1 MKPILLLQR
10 AERIFGAAC
19 LALMFAIICV
29 NVVMR
34 YLFSEPFY
42 WSEEAS
48 NYLFVWIG
56 FLSCAH
62 AVSDDAHIRVTAFVA
77 PLPAR
82 ARHTIALVLDVLMI
96 VVFGSF
102 VLPAVG
108 ALSSLH
114 ISTGLQI
121 HEAYP
126 YSIVPL
132 TMVLCCVHLAFKF
145 AGDLALLLSPTRS

>member
-1 MKPILLLQR
+1 MILHLQR
-10 AERIFGAAC
+10 AERIFGGAC
-19 LALMFAIICV
+19 LALMFCIICA

-34 YLFSEPFY
+34 YVFSEPFY

-62 AVSDDAHIRVTAFVA
+62 AISDDAHIRVTAFVA
-77 PLPAR
+77 PLPEKM
-82 ARHTIALVLDVLMI
+82 RHAIALTLDLFMI

-102 VLPAVG
+102 VMPAWG
-108 ALSSLH
+108 ALASLH

-126 YSIVPL
+126 YAIVPL
-132 TMVLCCVHLAFKF
+132 TMVLACVHLAFKS
-145 AGDLALLLSPTRS
+145 AGDFALLVRPARS

>member
-1 MKPILLLQR
+1 VKTILLLQR
-10 AERIFGAAC
+10 AERIFGGAC
-19 LALMFAIICV
+19 LALMFGIICL

-34 YLFSEPFY
+34 YIFSEPFY

-62 AVSDDAHIRVTAFVA
+62 AVSDDAHIRVTAFVGL
-77 PLPAR
+77 LPAKTQ
-82 ARHTIALVLDVLMI
+82 HLIALALDILMI

-102 VLPAVG
+102 VLPSIG
-108 ALSSLH
+108 ALGSLH

-126 YSIVPL
+126 YSIIPL

-145 AGDLALLLSPTRS
+145 AGDLALLVRPARS

>member
-1 MKPILLLQR
+1 LNTILCLQR

-19 LALMFAIICV
+19 LALTFAIICV

-42 WSEEAS
+42 WAEEAS

-62 AVSDDAHIRVTAFVA
+62 AISDDAHIRVTAFIA
-77 PLPAR
+77 PLSQR
-82 ARHTIALVLDVLMI
+82 ARRVLSVVLDLLMI

-102 VLPAVG
+102 VLPAWI
-108 ALSSLH
+108 ALGSLH

-121 HEAYP
+121 HESYP

-132 TMVLCCVHLAFKF
+132 TMVLCCVHLAFKV
-145 AGDLALLLSPTRS
+145 AGDLVVLSQSARS